1 MHTRVTCNFL
11 DVTSDVTRRSTLPRY
26 STDFWQKG
34 SAGYPPRK
42 NAGHLPR
49 KKSRQP
55 EKTPECWKRLGGNT
69 LKLINPMIK
78 FLTANEVCEWLRVT
92 RKALWELER
101 AGELIP
107 DRIGRRI
114 RYREHEII
122 DYLDT
127 KRNLSGQ
134 IKQVA
139 FRTPQASKDPKAS
152 IEAEANETNPVSE
165 RSIYTY
171 IYSQPESVSVADI
184 DRQFLEDL
192 DALGINNQLPNRT
205 AV

>member
-1 MHTRVTCNFL
+1 MHTLNTHNFP
-11 DVTSDVTRRSTLPRY
+11 DVTFDVTRKRFSARACASNSHQRGLCISSKQLFTYLPTELSTAKDDANL
-26 STDFWQKG
+26 QKVVCEIWL
-34 SAGYPPRK
+34 R
-42 NAGHLPR
+42 
-49 KKSRQP
+49 
-55 EKTPECWKRLGGNT
+55 C
-69 LKLINPMIK
+69 MVK

-122 DYLDT
+122 HYLDT
-127 KRNLSGQ
+127 KRNLTGH

-139 FRTPQASKDPKAS
+139 FKIPQALQDSKPSTAAK
-152 IEAEANETNPVSE
+152 ITEINPVSE
-165 RSIYTY
+165 RSAYTY
-171 IYSQPESVSVADI
+171 IYGQPESVSVADI
-184 DRQFLEDL
+184 DKRFLEDL
-192 DALGINNQLPNRT
+192 NALGIGYDLPNGT